1 LLMLSYETP
10 LAPVTL
16 TIGDVATLII
26 GAIVV
31 AITSSL
37 IHPYR

>member
-1 LLMLSYETP
+1 LYDTP

-16 TIGDVATLII
+16 TIGDVATLIM

-31 AITSSL
+31 AIT
-37 IHPYR
+37 